1 METVQKPRSILGH
14 ARRCARVQESHR
26 RGAMGATGEESF
38 RAGGGAKNETN
49 VRRLIKKESKRESG
63 VCCEEQGF
71 IVVVV
76 YISLLEQL
84 EASGVVSHIASFIY
98 Y

>member
-1 METVQKPRSILGH
+1 
-14 ARRCARVQESHR
+14 
-26 RGAMGATGEESF
+26 
-38 RAGGGAKNETN
+38 
-49 VRRLIKKESKRESG
+49 LIKKESKRESG

-76 YISLLEQL
+76 VYISLLEQL
-84 EASGVVSHIASFIY
+84 EASGVVSHTASFIY

>member
-1 METVQKPRSILGH
+1 MVFVVI
-14 ARRCARVQESHR
+14 VV
-26 RGAMGATGEESF
+26 
-38 RAGGGAKNETN
+38 GGVA
-49 VRRLIKKESKRESG
+49 
-63 VCCEEQGF
+63 

-84 EASGVVSHIASFIY
+84 EASGVVSHTASFIY

>member
-1 METVQKPRSILGH
+1 
-14 ARRCARVQESHR
+14 
-26 RGAMGATGEESF
+26 MGATGEESF
-38 RAGGGAKNETN
+38 RAGGGAKTETN
-49 VRRLIKKESKRESG
+49 VRRLIKKREQKREW
-63 VCCEEQGF
+63 CCEEQGF

-84 EASGVVSHIASFIY
+84 EASGVVSHTASFIY